1 MDDRPVLFSEKNQQI
16 YELNQISAFIWCKL
30 LDQNAFETI
39 GDELSELGLDRQE
52 ARNVLSASFASVARS
67 RTCRDGMEASVRQRA
82 SDPVSAA
89 NNQYQSLE

>member
-1 MDDRPVLFSEKNQQI
+1 MAYEPELTEPGPKSPILLRPSADTSFALMDDRPVLFSEKNQQI

-52 ARNVLSASFASVARS
+52 ARNVLS
-67 RTCRDGMEASVRQRA
+67 RA
-82 SDPVSAA
+82 LHQWLDL
-89 NNQYQSLE
+89 NL